1 MVQDFRG
8 FRAVYCA
15 TFWSG
20 EQSFNSFALVVEAEK
35 VSKVCMSCCRGHA
48 EFRVRRFS

>member
-35 VSKVCMSCCRGHA
+35 VSTEKVSKGLY
-48 EFRVRRFS
+48 ELL